1 MAEFVYDGKF
11 TNLEVDKLYTKCLIY
26 NISASLTLTTL
37 DSGTYYFVNAS
48 ANNVV
53 ITLPT
58 ATSGN
63 GMKFTFMLSGVSNS
77 YYLRLTSAS
86 TIYGIIVSNLL
97 YISTSGTTLTIQA
110 ASPQNI
116 IIGAKI
122 SIISNGTNYY
132 VIDDNTRV
140 PLVFT

>member
-1 MAEFVYDGKF
+1 MAEIVYDAKLS
-11 TNLEVDKLYTKCLIY
+11 NLEVDKLYTKCLIY

-53 ITLPT
+53 ITLPAAT
-58 ATSGN
+58 TSGL
-63 GMKFTFMLSGVSNS
+63 KYTFMLTGVNHS

-86 TIYGIIVSNLL
+86 TIYGVIVSSNL
-97 YISTSGTTLTIQA
+97 YVSTSGTTMTIQA
-110 ASPQNI
+110 YNTQDL
-116 IIGAKI
+116 IIGSKI
-122 SIISNGTNYY
+122 SIISNGTYYY
-132 VIDDNTRV
+132 VIDDNTHV